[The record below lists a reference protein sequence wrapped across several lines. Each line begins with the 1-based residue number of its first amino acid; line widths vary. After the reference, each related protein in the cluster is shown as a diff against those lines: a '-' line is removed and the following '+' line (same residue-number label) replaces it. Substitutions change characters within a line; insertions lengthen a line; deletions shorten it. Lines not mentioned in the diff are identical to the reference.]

1 MSGELEIRFFSS
13 FFIDHFS
20 DIYPMKSSAIQR
32 LLLPLFCSLSLNASS
47 QVLIEFKENSSTVY
61 YYSWADEFDSTKI
74 NSEKWMN
81 SYPWGRHLRCNPE
94 VNYYS
99 DGEDLKLHDGFL
111 LIQARKAP
119 IKTRAIPYENDDF
132 IISCKNKPDINN
144 LMNFDY
150 QSGLIYSKEK
160 FKYGHF
166 EIRFKTDASS
176 GHWPAF
182 WLFGADNQEIDIF
195 EMGDG
200 RLNEVHVDV
209 HCKSGCKNYPG
220 FLGLFKKNWGGYLK
234 SNASWPDEFHTMAVT
249 WEPEGVT
256 WFLDDM
262 PIAWWK
268 GDFHEPLAIIA
279 NMAVADFEGS
289 LGGKIL
295 PSTKFPAQM
304 QVDYIRVW
312 QESSKQKMKL
322 KASPNFEKKEEQ
334 KAAKILKKNR
344 PMYKRSKI
352 KEDFERSYIYLSTD
366 KNLSIQ
372 RSGTQLISRMLR
384 ILKDQQVVL
393 ERPLKF
399 KSEIIS
405 LQALPAGIYDMQVG
419 SGSQFTS
426 IELELP

>member
-1 MSGELEIRFFSS
+1 
-13 FFIDHFS
+13 
-20 DIYPMKSSAIQR
+20 
-32 LLLPLFCSLSLNASS
+32 
-47 QVLIEFKENSSTVY
+47 
-61 YYSWADEFDSTKI
+61 
-74 NSEKWMN
+74 MN

-99 DGEDLKLHDGFL
+99 DGEDLLLQDGFL
-111 LIQARKAP
+111 NIQARKAP

-132 IISCKNKPDINN
+132 IISCKDKPDIKN
-144 LMNFDY
+144 LMNFEY

-166 EIRFKTDASS
+166 EIRFKTDVSS

-200 RLNEVHVDV
+200 RLNELHVDV
-209 HCKSGCKNYPG
+209 HCKSGCKNYPVFMG
-220 FLGLFKKNWGGYLK
+220 IFKKNWGGYLK
-234 SNASWPDEFHTMAVT
+234 TNASWPNEFHTMAVT
-249 WEPEGVT
+249 WEKEGVT
-256 WFLDDM
+256 WYLDGM

-268 GDFHEPLAIIA
+268 GDFHEPLALIA
-279 NMAVADFEGS
+279 NMAVADFKGS

-312 QESSKQKMKL
+312 QESSPQKMSL
-322 KASPNFEKKEEQ
+322 KANNNFDRTEEKKP
-334 KAAKILKKNR
+334 AKIIKKKR

-352 KEDFERSYIYLSTD
+352 KEDYERCFIQLKAD
-366 KNLSIQ
+366 KNLLIQ
-372 RSGTQLISRMLR
+372 RNGTELISRMLR
-384 ILKDQQVVL
+384 IVKDQEVVFEKQL
-393 ERPLKF
+393 QF
-399 KSEIIS
+399 KNEVIS
-405 LQALPAGIYDMQVG
+405 LQSLPSGIFNLQIG
-419 SGSQFTS
+419 SGSQFAS